1 LNPEPLRLILIEDS
15 PEDAELLVRALRRAG
30 FEPASERVTS
40 AHSLRLALGRGP
52 WHLVL
57 SDYNLGTFTGLDAL
71 AIVKESGQDLPF
83 ILVSG
88 VVGEGVAVG
97 AMKAGAHDYVM
108 KDNLA
113 RLAPAVRRELAE
125 AEVRRQRRKAEEDLR
140 RSYLDLERRVLDRTR
155 ELSEAN
161 ARAREEFEE
170 RHRLQEDRNRMFS
183 QLLKGQKLQAIG
195 QLAAGVAHEINNPVG
210 WILSNLGT
218 IEQYFQTLA
227 GLLEKAEA
235 VACSEETRESRRES
249 IAKLREEAEADF
261 LLRDFAS
268 AASDSKDGAIRIRD
282 IVANLKSF
290 AHPDEREPEET
301 DLISLLEGTI
311 KLSASELK
319 YKAEVVREF
328 SPLPKVTCRPGEI
341 EQVFINLL
349 VNAAQAILERGRIT
363 VSAAQEGA
371 EVVVRVRDTGTGIPP
386 ELRKRL
392 FEPFFT
398 TKPVGKGTG
407 LGLHVAYKIVRAH
420 GGKIEVDSEV
430 GRGTVVTVR
439 LPLSRV
445 APEAPEAGRGKAGKG
460 KPIVLLVDDDLP
472 SLRVLR
478 RALSREPV
486 RLLATQNPRK
496 ALELVKRRGIRLI
509 LTDQRMPEMLGT
521 ELLDEVARLSPATH
535 LLLVT
540 AYPASAE
547 VEDSRVGVVESI
559 IAKPWDEDELRR
571 AVRSRVGQEAP
582 KEDP

>member
-1 LNPEPLRLILIEDS
+1 MSSEPLRLILVEDS
-15 PEDAELLVRALRRAG
+15 RDDAELLVYALRRAG
-30 FEPASERVTS
+30 FLPASERVSS
-40 AHSLRLALGRGP
+40 APSLRAALGRGP
-52 WHLVL
+52 WDLVI

-125 AEVRRQRRKAEEDLR
+125 AEVRRQRRQAEEDLR
-140 RSYLDLERRVLDRTR
+140 RAYLDLELRVQERTR
-155 ELSEAN
+155 ELSDAN
-161 ARAREEFEE
+161 ARVRAEFEE

-183 QLLKGQKLQAIG
+183 QLLRGQKLQAIG

-218 IEQYFQTLA
+218 IEQYFRDLA
-227 GLLEKAEA
+227 GLLEKTEA
-235 VACSEETRESRRES
+235 VARSEESAESRRERL
-249 IAKLREEAEADF
+249 AGLREEAEADF
-261 LLRDFAS
+261 LLKDFAS
-268 AASDSKDGAIRIRD
+268 AAGDSKDGAIRIRD

-290 AHPDEREPEET
+290 AHPDEREPEEA
-301 DLISLLEGTI
+301 DLIKLLEDTI
-311 KLSASELK
+311 KLSAGELK

-349 VNAAQAILERGRIT
+349 VNAAQAIPERGQVT

-371 EVVVRVRDTGTGIPP
+371 EAVVRVRDTGTGIPP

-430 GRGTVVTVR
+430 GRGTLVTVR
-439 LPLSRV
+439 LPLGRP
-445 APEAPEAGRGKAGKG
+445 APERAEVGYGKPKRG
-460 KPIVLLVDDDLP
+460 KPIVVLVDDDLP
-472 SLRVLR
+472 TLRVLR

-486 RLLATQNPRK
+486 RLLSTQDPRK
-496 ALELVKRRGIRLI
+496 ALEWVKRHGIRLI
-509 LTDQRMPEMLGT
+509 LTDQRMPGMLGT
-521 ELLDEVARLSPATH
+521 ELLDEVARLSPGTRR
-535 LLLVT
+535 LLVT
-540 AYPASAE
+540 AYPASSE
-547 VEDSRVGVVESI
+547 VEDARGGVVESVI
-559 IAKPWDEDELRR
+559 SKPWDGEQLRL
-571 AVRSRVGQEAP
+571 AVRNRVAQSVP

>member
-1 LNPEPLRLILIEDS
+1 MNPEPLRLILVEDS
-15 PEDAELLVRALRRAG
+15 GEDAELLVHALRRAG
-30 FEPASERVTS
+30 FLPASERVTS
-40 AHSLRLALGRGP
+40 AQSLRSALGRGP
-52 WHLVL
+52 WDLVL

-140 RSYLDLERRVLDRTR
+140 LAYADLERRVQERTR
-155 ELSEAN
+155 ELSDAN

-170 RHRLQEDRNRMFS
+170 RNRLQEDRNRMFS

-195 QLAAGVAHEINNPVG
+195 QLAAGVANEINNPVG
-210 WILSNLGT
+210 WILSNLGA
-218 IEQYFQTLA
+218 IEQYFRDLA
-227 GLLEKAEA
+227 ALLEKTET
-235 VACSEETRESRRES
+235 VARSEEAAESRREKV
-249 IAKLREEAEADF
+249 ARLREEAEADF
-261 LLRDFAS
+261 LLKDFAS
-268 AASDSKDGAIRIRD
+268 AAGDSKDGAIRIRD

-290 AHPDEREPEET
+290 AHPDLREPEET
-301 DLISLLEGTI
+301 DLLKLLEDTI

-319 YKAEVVREF
+319 YKAELVREF

-349 VNAAQAILERGRIT
+349 VNAAQAIPERGRVT
-363 VSAAQEGA
+363 VSAAQEGDEA
-371 EVVVRVRDTGTGIPP
+371 VVRVRDTGTGIPP
-386 ELRKRL
+386 EVRKRL

-420 GGKIEVDSEV
+420 GGKIEVESEV
-430 GRGTVVTVR
+430 GRGTLVTVR
-439 LPLSRV
+439 LPLGRPSPGGTGV
-445 APEAPEAGRGKAGKG
+445 ERGKPEKG

-472 SLRVLR
+472 SLRVLH

-486 RLLATQNPRK
+486 RLLSTQDPRK
-496 ALELVKRRGIRLI
+496 ALEWVKRRGIRLV
-509 LTDQRMPEMLGT
+509 LTDQRMPGMLGT
-521 ELLDEVARLSPATH
+521 ELLDEVARLSPGTRR
-535 LLLVT
+535 LLVT
-540 AYPASAE
+540 AYPESAE
-547 VEDSRVGVVESI
+547 VEGARGGVVESVI
-559 IAKPWDEDELRR
+559 SKPWDEGELRR
-571 AVRSRVGQEAP
+571 AVRSRVVLGAP